1 MTRGASKMML
11 STLLILFLTYL
22 VPAFFFM
29 TMITTILIRNRK
41 SSTHLLLA
49 AMMFFF
55 MQLFLAEFVRNAL
68 PIHYSPT
75 IASLC
80 FSSSGIMIAILG
92 VHFFLKLCQ
101 LDTFMPK
108 KLYLPILYSPTIAIV
123 INLLHDAQLFST
135 STYYAQSIW
144 IYPVYNANY
153 YFTLTGSIA
162 LILFYI
168 VILIVAKRKAPTSEH
183 RQLYNMLIAS
193 AAISFLWHAIFGYV
207 QFDVLPP
214 YPYIYG
220 GVIWCYFLLIAMRKY
235 DFLNG
240 YDSRFSKLFVVNP
253 DAILLMEANDTSLVN
268 ANPAAMKLMDM
279 LQIDPVTF
287 VQTLPKNIKEHLLLQ
302 KSGNFFAVPYRQFY
316 YFHIYV
322 GFIYIERSLHYLVI
336 VHNATKE
343 VQQQKQIEYFA
354 FYDSLTSIPNR
365 RYFEET
371 FRRGNKWS
379 GAISLPYRDC
389 HYWFRLLKIAQ
400 WSSRTHYG
408 R

>member
-1 MTRGASKMML
+1 M
-11 STLLILFLTYL
+11 
-22 VPAFFFM
+22 
-29 TMITTILIRNRK
+29 
-41 SSTHLLLA
+41 
-49 AMMFFF
+49 
-55 MQLFLAEFVRNAL
+55 
-68 PIHYSPT
+68 
-75 IASLC
+75 
-80 FSSSGIMIAILG
+80 
-92 VHFFLKLCQ
+92 
-101 LDTFMPK
+101 
-108 KLYLPILYSPTIAIV
+108 
-123 INLLHDAQLFST
+123 
-135 STYYAQSIW
+135 
-144 IYPVYNANY
+144 YNANY

-287 VQTLPKNIKEHLLLQ
+287 VHTLPKNIKEHLLL
-302 KSGNFFAVPYRQFY
+302 
-316 YFHIYV
+316 
-322 GFIYIERSLHYLVI
+322 
-336 VHNATKE
+336 
-343 VQQQKQIEYFA
+343 
-354 FYDSLTSIPNR
+354 
-365 RYFEET
+365 
-371 FRRGNKWS
+371 
-379 GAISLPYRDC
+379 
-389 HYWFRLLKIAQ
+389 
-400 WSSRTHYG
+400 
-408 R
+408 